1 MSDTLDSKGAAELL
15 HVSVKHVQELARKGE
30 IPAVWIAGQW
40 IFIKHDLLSS
50 LAQRARDEQR
60 QRREMSLHVN
70 SIVESVNQRK
80 PGRPRKA
87 A

>member
-40 IFIKHDLLSS
+40 IFIKDDLLSS
-50 LAQRARDEQR
+50 LVQRARDEQR
-60 QRREMSLHVN
+60 QRREMSLYMN
-70 SIVESVNQRK
+70 SIVESVNPRK

>member
-15 HVSVKHVQELARKGE
+15 HVSVKHIQELARKGE

-40 IFIKHDLLSS
+40 IFIKDDLLSS
-50 LAQRARDEQR
+50 LVQRARDEQR

-70 SIVESVNQRK
+70 LIVESVNPRK

>member
-30 IPAVWIAGQW
+30 MPAVWIAGQW
-40 IFIKHDLLSS
+40 IFVKDDLLSFLS
-50 LAQRARDEQR
+50 QRARDEQR
-60 QRREMSLHVN
+60 QRRETTQHLN
-70 SIVESVNQRK
+70 SVLDPASPRK